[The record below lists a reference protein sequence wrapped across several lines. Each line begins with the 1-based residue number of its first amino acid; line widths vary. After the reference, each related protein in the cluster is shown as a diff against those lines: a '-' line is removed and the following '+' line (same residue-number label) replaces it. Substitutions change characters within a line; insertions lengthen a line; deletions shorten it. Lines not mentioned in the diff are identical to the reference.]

1 MAMQLHCVI
10 KKSLQYRRKS
20 SLLPSTHSVSQGTEV
35 TLVTKY
41 VFMHITEYTDKS
53 I

>member
-10 KKSLQYRRKS
+10 EKGKRSF
-20 SLLPSTHSVSQGTEV
+20 PHSVLADAVFVPVSQGTEV

-41 VFMHITEYTDKS
+41 DIFDRPLLV
-53 I
+53 